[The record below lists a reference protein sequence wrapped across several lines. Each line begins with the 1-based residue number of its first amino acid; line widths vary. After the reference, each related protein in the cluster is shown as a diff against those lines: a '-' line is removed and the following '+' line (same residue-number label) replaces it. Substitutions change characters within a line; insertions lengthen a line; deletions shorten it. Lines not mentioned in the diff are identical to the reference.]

1 MVIKVGDIKSAP
13 PAVLIAPEGGS
24 SLCLFKNCNKEDVF
38 IFEASDTTT
47 KQIARNFVKAAPSST
62 AQPRERAH
70 RAVNCHGC
78 LCLKTLRQQELRYQP
93 RISTQHVR
101 RCISSGQ
108 GNLGHWRHARPDQ
121 KSRRW
126 ISGSP
131 PCHHQQSQHRASLG
145 PQARHLVRPGQRG
158 REGALRM

>member
-62 AQPRERAH
+62 ATA
-70 RAVNCHGC
+70 
-78 LCLKTLRQQELRYQP
+78 
-93 RISTQHVR
+93 
-101 RCISSGQ
+101 
-108 GNLGHWRHARPDQ
+108 
-121 KSRRW
+121 
-126 ISGSP
+126 
-131 PCHHQQSQHRASLG
+131 
-145 PQARHLVRPGQRG
+145 
-158 REGALRM
+158 